1 MIRPRIENRAVGK
14 AGVAVS
20 QIGALSSTLYSGE
33 RFDSNVAAIV
43 PKNPAHLIPLWT
55 FCSSP
60 EFYSEVRRIDQKL
73 SVTNATLLKIPFDL
87 AHWQQVAAEKYPH
100 DLPKPHS
107 SDPTQWLFNGHP
119 KGAENPLQVAVARL
133 LGYRWPR
140 QTGSSFPDCPALEP
154 DGLEPLADADGIV
167 CIPPAGQEQP
177 ADQRL
182 RALLAA
188 AFGAEWNGAREGA
201 LLGEAGFA
209 GKSLEDWLRNGFAEQ
224 HGKLFHQRPFIWHL
238 WDGRKDGF
246 SALVNYHQLDR
257 ALLDK
262 LIYTYLG
269 DWITRQEAGVQ
280 SGEGG
285 SDARLTAARDLQRR
299 LKLIAEGEPPHDI
312 FVRWKPL
319 AQQPIGW
326 EPDLND
332 GVRLNIRPFVTA
344 GVLRKDPN
352 VNWKKDRGTDPASAP
367 WFAVFKGERIN
378 DHHLT
383 VAEKR
388 AARQIEAPP

>member
-1 MIRPRIENRAVGK
+1 MG
-14 AGVAVS
+14 
-20 QIGALSSTLYSGE
+20 
-33 RFDSNVAAIV
+33 
-43 PKNPAHLIPLWT
+43 
-55 FCSSP
+55 
-60 EFYSEVRRIDQKL
+60 
-73 SVTNATLLKIPFDL
+73 
-87 AHWQQVAAEKYPH
+87 
-100 DLPKPHS
+100 
-107 SDPTQWLFNGHP
+107 
-119 KGAENPLQVAVARL
+119 
-133 LGYRWPR
+133 WPR

-154 DGLEPLADADGIV
+154 DGLEPLADDDGIV
-167 CIPPAGQEQP
+167 CVPAAGQEQP
-177 ADQRL
+177 AENRL

-188 AFGAEWNGAREGA
+188 AFGAEWSAAKESE
-201 LLGEAGFA
+201 LLAQAGYA
-209 GKSLEDWLRNGFAEQ
+209 GKSMEDWLRNGFAEQ
-224 HGKLFHQRPFIWHL
+224 HGRLFHQRPFIWHL

-246 SALVNYHQLDR
+246 SARVNYHKLDH

-269 DWITRQEAGVQ
+269 DWITRQESGVQ

-299 LKLIAEGEPPHDI
+299 LKLIAEGEPPSDI

-319 AQQPIGW
+319 TQQPIGW

-332 GVRLNIRPFVTA
+332 GVRLNIRPFVEA

-352 VNWKKDRGTDPASAP
+352 VNWKKDRGADSESAP
-367 WFAVFKGERIN
+367 WFAVFHGERIN

-388 AARQIEAPP
+388 AARIAKIGAS

>member
-1 MIRPRIENRAVGK
+1 
-14 AGVAVS
+14 
-20 QIGALSSTLYSGE
+20 
-33 RFDSNVAAIV
+33 
-43 PKNPAHLIPLWT
+43 
-55 FCSSP
+55 
-60 EFYSEVRRIDQKL
+60 
-73 SVTNATLLKIPFDL
+73 
-87 AHWQQVAAEKYPH
+87 
-100 DLPKPHS
+100 LPKPFS

-154 DGLEPLADADGIV
+154 DGLEPLADDDGIV
-167 CIPPAGQEQP
+167 CIPAAGQEQP
-177 ADQRL
+177 AENRL

-188 AFGAEWNGAREGA
+188 AFGAEWNAAKEGE
-201 LLGEAGFA
+201 LLAQAGYA
-209 GKSLEDWLRNGFAEQ
+209 GKSMEDWLRNGFAEQ
-224 HGKLFHQRPFIWHL
+224 HGKLFQQRPFVWHL

-246 SALVNYHQLDR
+246 SALVSYHKLDR

-269 DWITRQEAGVQ
+269 DWITRQESGVQ

-299 LKLIAEGEPPHDI
+299 LKLIAEGEPPFDI

-332 GVRLNIRPFVTA
+332 GVRLNIRPFVEA

-352 VNWKKDRGTDPASAP
+352 VNWKKDRGADPASAP
-367 WFAVFKGERIN
+367 WFKVFNGERIN

-383 VAEKR
+383 LAEKR
-388 AARQIEAPP
+388 TARQLK